1 MGNKRLRRRRNN
13 EAEEGVEG
21 GVVLA
26 GDPIPEVK
34 KRPDGSF
41 LS

>member
-1 MGNKRLRRRRNN
+1 MGNKRPRRRRNN

-26 GDPIPEVK
+26 GAPYLK
-34 KRPDGSF
+34 
-41 LS
+41 